1 VPERNC
7 GRTPCRPV
15 ELIGEPDVAPSS
27 EDPSASP
34 SRIWYR
40 PPESGR
46 QLRGTG
52 QRAPTGRIRLEP
64 QKTGSQRALAR
75 LAKLEGWVQQDFNK
89 SEARR
94 RSRWADLTVL
104 GGCAAVEEAA
114 KKAGHNVTVPF
125 APGRTEPR
133 SSRRTH
139 FRGSSRPATFRN
151 YLRKGDLLSPETR
164 LLDRANLR
172 QLTAP
177 R

>member
-1 VPERNC
+1 M
-7 GRTPCRPV
+7 
-15 ELIGEPDVAPSS
+15 
-27 EDPSASP
+27 
-34 SRIWYR
+34 
-40 PPESGR
+40 
-46 QLRGTG
+46 
-52 QRAPTGRIRLEP
+52 
-64 QKTGSQRALAR
+64 
-75 LAKLEGWVQQDFNK
+75 
-89 SEARR
+89 
-94 RSRWADLTVL
+94 
-104 GGCAAVEEAA
+104 EEAA